1 MSEFDVDVMIV
12 GCGPTAM
19 VLANLLGQSGVKALI
34 VERSAGI
41 SNLPRAVSLDDEGM
55 RTLQATGLLEI
66 IAPHMVIGYAHRII
80 KQNGATLMAI
90 DPKDKEFGHPKRN
103 RFHQPELEAYLV
115 EGLARFPNVSLAYET
130 TLVDLAVGP
139 DDVAATLEH
148 GGARRTVRAR
158 YLVGCDGGNSAVRR
172 LLGIAMQGKS
182 NPEPWI
188 VIDTDNNPDTSRF
201 SRMIADP
208 RRPNVNVASL
218 GGRRRY
224 EFMLLPGEDEAAALT
239 DESIQRLIGPH
250 CDLAGVRIDRRAVYQ
265 FHSLLADRFSEGGR
279 VFLAGDAAHMMPP
292 FGCQGMNSGV
302 RDAFNLAWKLTA
314 VLQGRL
320 GEGLLDS
327 YDSERR
333 PHAADMILFSD
344 RMGKIYQTRNRAFAL
359 LRNVA
364 FWVLLRIPA
373 SADYLRNMRF
383 KPKPTARNGFFVADA
398 GNLPGRMFPQPDIV
412 TTAGRREPLDAVLG
426 SGFALLH
433 VSDLPND
440 HLLEF
445 THPLWKRL
453 GARRVAVLPGA
464 LSKLPEGADAVVSD
478 IAGVIADAVNRHE
491 PVTVLLRPDR
501 YVAAV
506 IAPGRADDMARAL
519 EALAPLASQA

>member
-1 MSEFDVDVMIV
+1 
-12 GCGPTAM
+12 
-19 VLANLLGQSGVKALI
+19 
-34 VERSAGI
+34 
-41 SNLPRAVSLDDEGM
+41 
-55 RTLQATGLLEI
+55 
-66 IAPHMVIGYAHRII
+66 
-80 KQNGATLMAI
+80 
-90 DPKDKEFGHPKRN
+90 
-103 RFHQPELEAYLV
+103 
-115 EGLARFPNVSLAYET
+115 
-130 TLVDLAVGP
+130 
-139 DDVAATLEH
+139 
-148 GGARRTVRAR
+148 
-158 YLVGCDGGNSAVRR
+158 
-172 LLGIAMQGKS
+172 
-182 NPEPWI
+182 
-188 VIDTDNNPDTSRF
+188 
-201 SRMIADP
+201 
-208 RRPNVNVASL
+208 
-218 GGRRRY
+218 
-224 EFMLLPGEDEAAALT
+224 
-239 DESIQRLIGPH
+239 
-250 CDLAGVRIDRRAVYQ
+250 
-265 FHSLLADRFSEGGR
+265 
-279 VFLAGDAAHMMPP
+279 
-292 FGCQGMNSGV
+292 MNSGV